1 MACNRTKPPGSLSPA
16 LVAQVK
22 SNLVQFFRLRAEA
35 VLPWCNPPAI
45 TPHLRDVSLIAR
57 AIVSQYTGIRRA
69 FDYAQQAIAELCAG
83 RTGDPQ
89 MENAAFLA
97 IARPF
102 YEAYLRN
109 SMSNQLA
116 ATAVKQC
123 QAFVLPAFLA
133 AASGDTAA
141 AWAALAGSSPAPDPA
156 PAAAP
161 APPPAALAPAPAHP
175 PQPPSDGQPRRHR
188 SPARPRS
195 PGRQRSL
202 PRPRRNS
209 PQRAPDPEPLAIP
222 TSRSIVG
229 GVSPHAHSSFRCTV
243 CSFAGHRPYEC
254 PKAFFKAFGRV
265 MPGQRDDGSQDPTA
279 WLNDELV
286 AAARADLADYLRWTR
301 VPVNRRCPVSAGL
314 IAAGP

>member
-1 MACNRTKPPGSLSPA
+1 MACNSTKPPGSLSPA

-22 SNLVQFFRLRAEA
+22 SNLIQFFRLRAEA
-35 VLPWCNPPAI
+35 VLPWCNPPAV

-57 AIVSQYTGIRRA
+57 AIVSQYTCIRRA

-109 SMSNQLA
+109 GMSNQLA

-156 PAAAP
+156 PSAAP
-161 APPPAALAPAPAHP
+161 APPPAALAPAPAPP

-222 TSRSIVG
+222 TSHSIVG

-243 CSFAGHRPYEC
+243 CSFAGLRPYEC
-254 PKAFFKAFGRV
+254 P
-265 MPGQRDDGSQDPTA
+265 
-279 WLNDELV
+279 
-286 AAARADLADYLRWTR
+286 
-301 VPVNRRCPVSAGL
+301 
-314 IAAGP
+314 